1 MLHINLTT
9 TRFHRLAE
17 PEPLPEVTEEA
28 RSAFLSGWW
37 GGICVG
43 AVIGMGAG
51 VMLLKSLGWAAS

>member
-1 MLHINLTT
+1 MIHINLTT
-9 TRFHRLAE
+9 TRFPRLAE

-43 AVIGMGAG
+43 IVIGMGLM
-51 VMLLKSLGWAAS
+51 VMLLQAMGRVAS